1 MLNMEDKNSS
11 ERSTVVGNPCYPRRI
26 TDLPFSMIVLDG
38 KEVGIELIHANDPKT
53 FNRVIFVQDEKIA
66 NLMAR
71 YYQKI

>member
-1 MLNMEDKNSS
+1 
-11 ERSTVVGNPCYPRRI
+11 
-26 TDLPFSMIVLDG
+26 MIVLDG

-71 YYQKI
+71 YYQKIWDASLDDVSYIASEAPTNKRYLAPSPG